1 MKADYDNCSSRG
13 IVNYQILVFIRFI
26 VYILLIFC
34 ISFYYIKY
42 KKLTKDCIA
51 ISAILWHNI
60 FNFIIEIVNKMTIS
74 YKEEW
79 KYE

>member
-1 MKADYDNCSSRG
+1 MIYVTGDTHGTHDFAKLLDN
-13 IVNYQILVFIRFI
+13 
-26 VYILLIFC
+26 
-34 ISFYYIKY
+34 KY
-42 KKLTKDCIA
+42 KKLTKGCIA